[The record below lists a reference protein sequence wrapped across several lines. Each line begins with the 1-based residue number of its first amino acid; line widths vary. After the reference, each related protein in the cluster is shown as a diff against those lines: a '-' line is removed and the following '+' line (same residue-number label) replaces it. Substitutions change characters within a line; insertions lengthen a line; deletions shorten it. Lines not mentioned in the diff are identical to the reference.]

1 MKSIWT
7 LLALTLLLPCNRTA
21 FAQQAS
27 PESFARGSAMI
38 RTDDATAKVL
48 GELELKF
55 EAILDVVTSLETANS
70 MDAER
75 SMIEKAFYGI
85 VAKATSSTNGVGRKT
100 REDVSS
106 LKKEL
111 LRLKIENERLRSE
124 LLKQKK
130 SLK

>member
-1 MKSIWT
+1 
-7 LLALTLLLPCNRTA
+7 
-21 FAQQAS
+21 
-27 PESFARGSAMI
+27 MI
-38 RTDDATAKVL
+38 RTDDATEKAL

-55 EAILDVVTSLETANS
+55 EAILDVVASLETANS

-130 SLK
+130 